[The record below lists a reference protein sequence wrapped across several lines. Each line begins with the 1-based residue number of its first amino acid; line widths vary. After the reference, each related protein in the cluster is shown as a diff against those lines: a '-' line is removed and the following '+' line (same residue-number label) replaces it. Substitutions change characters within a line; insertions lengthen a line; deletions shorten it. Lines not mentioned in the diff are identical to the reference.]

1 MNRRAR
7 RKAASVNR
15 GWLHWAERLEAYL
28 AGLPHDVRIRTFAH
42 VLHDVSCPA
51 NKAGENCTCQ
61 PTITVRPVPGDGGKV
76 TAAAIDETGKAVILS

>member
-1 MNRRAR
+1 MNRKQR

-15 GWLHWAERLEAYL
+15 GGLHWSERLEAYL
-28 AGLPHDVRIRTFAH
+28 TRLPRDVRVRTFA
-42 VLHDVSCPA
+42 VLHDASCPA
-51 NKAGENCTCQ
+51 NKASENCICR